1 MPQVLTNTRN
11 KSTTGWS
18 IEQILFD
25 FLGGI
30 LSLAQLGIDSYLQHD
45 WSGVT
50 GNPVKFALGNLAIFF
65 DIIFM
70 VQHYWLYRGAKDK
83 MLSDSEEESGSEEN
97 PLLSSGRQRLE

>member
-1 MPQVLTNTRN
+1 MPQVLTNYRN

-18 IEQILFD
+18 IEQILLD

-50 GNPVKFALGNLAIFF
+50 GNPVKFALGNLAIIF

-70 VQHYWLYRGAKDK
+70 VQHYWLYRDGKDK
-83 MLSDSEEESGSEEN
+83 MLSDSEGEGEPEEE
-97 PLLSSGRQRLE
+97 PLLVNRR